1 MFQTNHMALP
11 PGGFEQST
19 SRANQFLILMFFDEV
34 DVLVWIKTPNNLN
47 IVLSCLLRPPYQTST
62 FPITTIWFAP
72 LKHCKCVNQFFES
85 NDYLQI
91 GRCKRKGLA

>member
-1 MFQTNHMALP
+1 MALP
-11 PGGFEQST
+11 PGAFEQST
-19 SRANQFLILMFFDEV
+19 SRANQFLILIFFDEV

-91 GRCKRKGLA
+91 GQCKRKGLV